1 MSDAETIDDMEPI
14 EDEEE
19 KIWVKYKLEMLFG
32 IMGGVILLY
41 AGYTGSAEF
50 YLKLINFLKVYLGES
65 SPYLDTAATA
75 FKLIASGGGLSV
87 IIGSVL
93 IGLAWRRIGSW
104 LVDIGAGISLSAL
117 LIKIYLL
124 GPVIQEA
131 VRNLEYV
138 EALTIFGFEIGL
150 LGTGVFLAL
159 LATLTNYRWMLYT
172 FLLSILSM
180 FIGATGDP
188 SLIDSLITRLNIPPE
203 YGPYLYQLEQLV
215 LFIGLMYLIVM
226 ILVGGNNFWIA
237 KSIVIIIVILM
248 IPATISMVTSLVY
261 FYGTLRTME
270 LVRILIQLVDV
281 TGSIFFIIKAGRV
294 VK

>member
-1 MSDAETIDDMEPI
+1 LSNENDKTAG
-14 EDEEE
+14 EEAPE
-19 KIWVKYKLEMLFG
+19 KPKVLVKYKLEMLFG
-32 IMGGVILLY
+32 ILGGVILLY
-41 AGYTGSAEF
+41 TGYSGSAEF
-50 YLKLINFLKVYLGES
+50 YIRLIEFLKGYFGES
-65 SPYLDTAATA
+65 SPYLDTVAAT
-75 FKLIASGGGLSV
+75 FKLIASAGGLSV
-87 IIGSVL
+87 IGGSVL
-93 IGLAWRRIGSW
+93 IGIAMRRIGTW

-131 VRNLEYV
+131 VRNLEYIK
-138 EALTIFGFEIGL
+138 AITIFGFELGL
-150 LGTGVFLAL
+150 LGAGVFLSF

-188 SLIDSLITRLNIPPE
+188 SLIDSLINKLNIPPE
-203 YGPYLYQLEQLV
+203 YGPYLYQLEQLI

-248 IPATISMVTSLVY
+248 IPATISMVSSLIY
-261 FYGTLRTME
+261 LYGTLKTME
-270 LVRILIQLVDV
+270 IVRITIQLVDV
-281 TGSIFFIIKAGRV
+281 LGSVFFIIKAGRV